1 VYDLVFKVQEAMA
14 DPEYAF
20 SPFTGPIKDRKGNLR
35 VPAGVRLPLYDLIT
49 MEWAAEGVVGLW
61 PGEPE

>member
-1 VYDLVFKVQEAMA
+1 
-14 DPEYAF
+14 F

-35 VPAGVRLPLYDLIT
+35 VPAGVRLPLNELIT
-49 MEWAAEGVVGLW
+49 MEWAVEGVVGLW